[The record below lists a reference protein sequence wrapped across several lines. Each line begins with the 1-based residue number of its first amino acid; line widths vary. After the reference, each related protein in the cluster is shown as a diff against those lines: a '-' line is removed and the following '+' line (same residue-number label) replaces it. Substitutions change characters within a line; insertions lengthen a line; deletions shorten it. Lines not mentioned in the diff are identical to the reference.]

1 MKKLLSLLFIIM
13 AYHAVAQTSLQL
25 PEGYALK
32 NWPDYRSK
40 DYRLMDYSPDI
51 AIGLSGNTIETFK
64 APRKSQAE
72 LPFKEGVLVG
82 TDRGE
87 WGGKLTYK
95 AKGKEVLI
103 KEGNIFTIFSVNG
116 KIYFIEGLAHLSYD
130 YGEISELNYNNG
142 KFTFTKVMD
151 LPGAPMV
158 YKIVNGRIFIA
169 TSEHFL
175 IVNNWLAEYKKHVL
189 WDGLYPNSIIV
200 ENDNSIYIGIRGGI
214 AHIVPQSDSA
224 TLFTKSL

>member
-1 MKKLLSLLFIIM
+1 MKKLLALIFIVI
-13 AYHAVAQTSLQL
+13 ALQAVAQTSLQL
-25 PEGYALK
+25 PEGYTTKSWASYTS
-32 NWPDYRSK
+32 N
-40 DYRLMDYSPDI
+40 DYRLMNSSPDI
-51 AIGLSGNTIETFK
+51 AIELTGNNIETFK
-64 APRKSQAE
+64 APRKSQIE
-72 LPFKEGVLVG
+72 LPFEGGMLVG
-82 TDRGE
+82 IDRGE

-95 AKGKEVLI
+95 AKGKEVQI
-103 KEGNIFTIFSVNG
+103 KEGNIFTIFSLNG
-116 KIYFIEGLAHLSYD
+116 KVYFIEGLAHLSYD

-151 LPGAPMV
+151 LPGAPMA
-158 YKIVNGRIFIA
+158 YKIVNGRIFMA

-175 IVNNWLAEYKKHVL
+175 IVNNWGAEYKKHVL
-189 WDGLYPNSIIV
+189 WHGLYPNSIIV